1 MYIIL
6 NVILMLKPTGN
17 KGGSIEIGIMPAVQN
32 IHSYK
37 YAGKSNPPINYV
49 CSHCHINYFFPPLS
63 PQFEP
68 YTRIST
74 YIYKIGNVL

>member
-49 CSHCHINYFFPPLS
+49 CSHCHINYFVPHFHLNLS
-63 PQFEP
+63 L
-68 YTRIST
+68 T
-74 YIYKIGNVL
+74 